1 MFNGF
6 SSYDVI
12 STNND
17 ELLKN
22 PNRERRRRLKK
33 KKKKK
38 KEERR
43 REAIRSGEETATTTT
58 TASAERGSE
67 AHKKSVLGS
76 GRAFVHVFLSSVPS
90 FFLFF
95 FSKENK

>member
-12 STNND
+12 STNNDD

-33 KKKKK
+33 KKKEKK
-38 KEERR
+38 R

>member
-17 ELLKN
+17 ELYQN

-33 KKKKK
+33 KKKEKK
-38 KEERR
+38 R